1 MTTLLPRLRGLMR
14 RALPVTFAAMVLLV
28 TLLMLVEL
36 APSHGGWPYWD
47 KVQHLLVFAMLT
59 TLGCLAFPLHQRAVC
74 LVLILYGGLIEW
86 LQGAL
91 TITRMASFG
100 DWFAD
105 GVGVL
110 VMWVCFWML
119 KRLTAENLTTK

>member
-1 MTTLLPRLRGLMR
+1 MTTLLLRLRGLMR
-14 RALPVTFAAMVLLV
+14 RALPVMFAAMVLLV

-47 KVQHLLVFAMLT
+47 KVQHLLVFSMLT
-59 TLGCLAFPLHQRAVC
+59 TLGCLAFTSYQRAVC

-105 GVGVL
+105 VAGVL
-110 VMWVCFWML
+110 VVWVCFWML
-119 KRLTAENLTTK
+119 KRLTAKNLTPK